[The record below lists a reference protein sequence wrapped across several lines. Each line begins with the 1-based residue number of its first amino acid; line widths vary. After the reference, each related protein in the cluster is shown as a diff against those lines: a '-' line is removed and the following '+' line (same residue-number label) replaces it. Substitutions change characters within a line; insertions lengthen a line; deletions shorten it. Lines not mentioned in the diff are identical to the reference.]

1 MISKHLLRKW
11 PVLSWIAPALLII
24 GCSLEMQRPKIG
36 EPAPAFSLKR
46 LDGDIVQ
53 FPADLKGKV
62 VAIQFWADWCP
73 PCLSEMRLLAPAYA
87 SYQARGVVILAINL
101 RQDKATVGKAV
112 KQLDAPYEFLLDVD
126 GEVAQ
131 TYGVETLPTSFIIN
145 RDGQIQTRILGET
158 TPETFEQLIQSVL

>member
-1 MISKHLLRKW
+1 MKQALNLRA
-11 PVLSWIAPALLII
+11 VLIWLALALFLA
-24 GCSLEMQRPKIG
+24 GCSVETPPAKTG
-36 EPAPAFSLKR
+36 EPAPAFTLPQ
-46 LDGDIVQ
+46 LNGELLH

-73 PCLSEMRLLAPAYA
+73 PCIREMRLLAPAYA

-101 RQDKATVGKAV
+101 RQEKATVMKLV
-112 KQLDAPYEFLLDVD
+112 KQLNAPYEFLLDAD

-131 TYGVETLPTSFIIN
+131 TYGVETLPTSFIVDREGRIK
-145 RDGQIQTRILGET
+145 TRILGET